1 MTLKIVHDSGD
12 QYRVKYKFHWWTFYR
27 AVKTYMCWSK
37 VPSLNEFGGVRNR
50 LFTYPEAEAFV
61 LSHTEVS
68 LRLLLATDRGTFD
81 AEQARLRYEQ
91 AMYERKGLTVTK

>member
-27 AVKTYMCWSK
+27 AVKTYTGWSK
-37 VPSLNEFGGVRNR
+37 YPSLIGVRNR

-61 LSHTEVS
+61 LSHTELS